1 MFQRATRL
9 SVRLVERYLPDAYV
23 FVLIFTAL
31 AFIAAFAIEQTSPLE
46 LVRYWG
52 TGFWELL
59 SFGLNAALFIL
70 VGLQLPGVM
79 DGISGLSTATITGY
93 AVAVSAAVIVVRF
106 LWVFP
111 STYLPRL
118 VSRRIR

>member
-1 MFQRATRL
+1 MFQRATRC

-31 AFIAAFAIEQTSPLE
+31 AAIAALTIERSSPLE

-59 SFGLNAALFIL
+59 
-70 VGLQLPGVM
+70 
-79 DGISGLSTATITGY
+79 D
-93 AVAVSAAVIVVRF
+93 
-106 LWVFP
+106 
-111 STYLPRL
+111 
-118 VSRRIR
+118 SRCRCCWCW